1 MRPSFSHY
9 HHNYS
14 NYHNHNSHY
23 HNSHYNKLSSS
34 NDSHYPKNYSNS
46 HNQNPL
52 YNYHNPHH
60 NTSNCYNYHTHSSN
74 HNYHNNYSNYH
85 DHNAH
90 HHNYYSNPHY
100 FQQNSHYNSYYYKSC
115 THLIY
120 AFSDINEF
128 NELVPTRRAD
138 IVRYQ
143 LLNGL
148 KTRNPSLKTLLA
160 VGGPTFNREK
170 FTTMVSTTQKRT
182 TFIQSAV
189 ALLRLFQFDGLNLD
203 WMYPVGAGGDPD
215 NKQKFTLLC
224 KELNAAFETEGNE
237 HNRDRLILTAS
248 VSAERE
254 VIDASYEVKKIIKDL
269 DFLNVLTFDFHGP
282 CENVT
287 GHHSPLFR
295 GSHDTGDKIY
305 YNTDS
310 AMQYWLD
317 KGAPAQLLNLGLAA
331 YGRAFSLSS
340 ASSDVG
346 APASGAGKKG
356 CYTGEEGFWAYY
368 ETCLYTKGATVHW
381 IADQK
386 VPYAIT
392 ENQWVGF
399 DDTLSISTKVSYL
412 KAKSFG
418 GAFVWSLDLD
428 DFSGKF
434 CKQSKSPFISHLN
447 SLLVQCPCYGVTA
460 GLVPNPSDKG
470 SFFNCGP
477 DGASP
482 HHNSYNHYSHNH
494 YHHIYSNYCNH
505 NYSDYHQNYSI
516 YHDHNSN
523 NYSSYDNHSSRHH
536 NSHNPNYYN
545 HNSQYHH
552 NYSNYHNSN
561 SHNSYHHNSY

>member
-1 MRPSFSHY
+1 MLLSPLPSDNMCNIVLTAGLCLVIASLGSSERLVCYF
-9 HHNYS
+9 
-14 NYHNHNSHY
+14 NSLAEDRADDGKFTIEDIDP
-23 HNSHYNKLSSS
+23 NK
-34 NDSHYPKNYSNS
+34 
-46 HNQNPL
+46 
-52 YNYHNPHH
+52 
-60 NTSNCYNYHTHSSN
+60 
-74 HNYHNNYSNYH
+74 
-85 DHNAH
+85 
-90 HHNYYSNPHY
+90 
-100 FQQNSHYNSYYYKSC
+100 C

-128 NELVPTRRAD
+128 NELVPTRRAE
-138 IVRYQ
+138 IFRYQ
-143 LLNGL
+143 VFNGL

-160 VGGPTFNREK
+160 VGGPTFNKEK

-254 VIDASYEVKKIIKDL
+254 VIDASYEVKNITKNL
-269 DFLNVLTFDFHGP
+269 DFLNVLTYDFHGP
-282 CENVT
+282 WENVT

-295 GSHDTGDKIY
+295 GSNDTGDKIY

-317 KGAPAQLLNLGLAA
+317 KGADAQLLNLGLAA

-346 APASGAGKKG
+346 APANGTGEEG

-368 ETCLYTKGATVHW
+368 ETCLYTEGELVQR
-381 IADQK
+381 IPDQK

-412 KAKSFG
+412 KGKSFG

-428 DFSGKF
+428 DFSGNF
-434 CKQSKSPFISHLN
+434 CNQSRSPFISHLN
-447 SLLVQCPCYGVTA
+447 SLLVQKPLPQC
-460 GLVPNPSDKG
+460 SW
-470 SFFNCGP
+470 FFFRFLNL
-477 DGASP
+477 
-482 HHNSYNHYSHNH
+482 H
-494 YHHIYSNYCNH
+494 YHSLNYIDNNCCHHSYTYNDNNTCYHSLTYNDNNSCYHSLIYNDNNSCYHILTYNDNNSCYNSLIYNDNNSC
-505 NYSDYHQNYSI
+505 YHSLTYN
-516 YHDHNSN
+516 DNNSC
-523 NYSSYDNHSSRHH
+523 
-536 NSHNPNYYN
+536 
-545 HNSQYHH
+545 
-552 NYSNYHNSN
+552 
-561 SHNSYHHNSY
+561 

>member
-1 MRPSFSHY
+1 MLLSPLPFDNMCNIVLTAGLCLVFASLGSSERLVCYF
-9 HHNYS
+9 
-14 NYHNHNSHY
+14 NSLAEDRADAGKFTIEDIDP
-23 HNSHYNKLSSS
+23 NK
-34 NDSHYPKNYSNS
+34 
-46 HNQNPL
+46 
-52 YNYHNPHH
+52 
-60 NTSNCYNYHTHSSN
+60 
-74 HNYHNNYSNYH
+74 
-85 DHNAH
+85 
-90 HHNYYSNPHY
+90 
-100 FQQNSHYNSYYYKSC
+100 C

-203 WMYPVGAGGDPD
+203 WMYPVGAGGNPD

-269 DFLNVLTFDFHGP
+269 DFLNVLTFDFHGS

-399 DDTLSISTKVSYL
+399 DDTLSISTKVTILFSSSSSQVSYL

-434 CKQSKSPFISHLN
+434 CNQSKSPFISHLN

-460 GLVPNPSDKG
+460 GLVPNPSDKE
-470 SFFNCGP
+470 SFSHYHNSHLNNFYYYELYSWSRNNS
-477 DGASP
+477 DYYNHSSP

-494 YHHIYSNYCNH
+494 YHHNNSNFHY
-505 NYSDYHQNYSI
+505 
-516 YHDHNSN
+516 HNSKDHN
-523 NYSSYDNHSSRHH
+523 NYSKCS
-536 NSHNPNYYN
+536 
-545 HNSQYHH
+545 
-552 NYSNYHNSN
+552 
-561 SHNSYHHNSY
+561 

>member
-1 MRPSFSHY
+1 MCNIVLTAGLCLVLASLGSSERLVCYF
-9 HHNYS
+9 
-14 NYHNHNSHY
+14 NSLAEDRADAGKFTIEDIDP
-23 HNSHYNKLSSS
+23 NK
-34 NDSHYPKNYSNS
+34 
-46 HNQNPL
+46 
-52 YNYHNPHH
+52 
-60 NTSNCYNYHTHSSN
+60 
-74 HNYHNNYSNYH
+74 
-85 DHNAH
+85 
-90 HHNYYSNPHY
+90 
-100 FQQNSHYNSYYYKSC
+100 C

-120 AFSDINEF
+120 AFSDINDF

-138 IVRYQ
+138 IFRYQ
-143 LLNGL
+143 LFNGL

-160 VGGPTFNREK
+160 VGGPTFNKEK

-182 TFIQSAV
+182 TFSQSAV
-189 ALLRLFQFDGLNLD
+189 AILRLFQFDGLNLD
-203 WMYPVGAGGDPD
+203 WMYPVGAGGNPD
-215 NKQKFTLLC
+215 NRQKFTLLC

-254 VIDASYEVKKIIKDL
+254 VIDASYEVEKITKDL
-269 DFLNVLTFDFHGP
+269 DFLNVLTFDFHRS
-282 CENVT
+282 CEDVT
-287 GHHSPLFR
+287 GHHSPLYG
-295 GSHDTGDKIY
+295 GSHDIGDKIY

-310 AMQYWLD
+310 AMQYWVD
-317 KGAPAQLLNLGLAA
+317 KGAPAQLLNLGLGA
-331 YGRAFSLSS
+331 YGRAFTLSS

-346 APASGAGKKG
+346 APANGAGKKG

-434 CKQSKSPFISHLN
+434 CNQSKSPFISHLN

-460 GLVPNPSDKG
+460 GLVPHPSDKC

-477 DGASP
+477 DGAHLQKTSAHKVSRRKGIQKKTQHLRNNSHCYNHSSL
-482 HHNSYNHYSHNH
+482 HHNSYNNNSNFHY
-494 YHHIYSNYCNH
+494 H
-505 NYSDYHQNYSI
+505 NYSKRNYH
-516 YHDHNSN
+516 
-523 NYSSYDNHSSRHH
+523 
-536 NSHNPNYYN
+536 
-545 HNSQYHH
+545 
-552 NYSNYHNSN
+552 YSN
-561 SHNSYHHNSY
+561 SYFYK